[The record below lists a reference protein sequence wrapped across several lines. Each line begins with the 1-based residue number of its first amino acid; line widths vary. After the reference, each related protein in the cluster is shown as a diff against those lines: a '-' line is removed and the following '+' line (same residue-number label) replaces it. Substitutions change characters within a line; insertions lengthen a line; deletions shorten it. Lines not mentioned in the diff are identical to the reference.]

1 MSRMS
6 VVVSA
11 LLATTFV
18 AFTAQPTGIAQERR
32 DDPAGF
38 DGQFVSIVKK
48 SNPNSSTD
56 LEKVQVRKVDGRS
69 FIVGIGADVPDNWQ
83 KGRTVWVALDD
94 VSEVTMFATLEELR
108 KAGTPGE
115 VKKEGQ
121 R

>member
-6 VVVSA
+6 VVVGT
-11 LLATTFV
+11 LLAAAIIT
-18 AFTAQPTGIAQERR
+18 FTAHPSGIAQDRR
-32 DDPAGF
+32 DDATGF

-69 FIVGIGADVPDNWQ
+69 FVVGIGADVPDNWQ

-94 VSEVTMFATLEELR
+94 VSEMTVFATLDELR
-108 KAGTPGE
+108 KAGIPGE
-115 VKKEGQ
+115 VK
-121 R
+121 RD